1 MVSAL
6 ANVVAVTAAIM
17 LAALS
22 TSLHQIEQGHVGVY
36 FRGGAMLS
44 TVSEPGY
51 HVMMPFLDRV
61 RSIQVTMQKDEVLNV
76 PCGTSGGVMIYF
88 DKIEVVNILQAS
100 HVEDTISKF
109 TADYDK
115 PLIFDKVH
123 HELNQF
129 CSSHSLQEVY
139 VDKFDRIDE
148 NLRTALQNDLTT
160 LAPGLTVLNVRVT
173 KPKIPETIR
182 QNYEQMEAEKT
193 KLLIAVQAQKVA
205 EKQSETE
212 RKQAVIEAE
221 KHAQV
226 KKIRIDAELVERES
240 QRQMSA
246 IDDAAMLAREKAL
259 VDAEFYKQGKAAEA
273 NQHRLTP
280 EYLEL
285 TRLQSLTQ
293 TTKIYFGPDIP
304 SFFHAIGDAS
314 GGGGGSLDAGAG
326 AAGDGDG
333 QPGAGPGAEGTT
345 RGPTEDSIAA
355 GKNRY
360 KTNK

>member
-1 MVSAL
+1 MCC
-6 ANVVAVTAAIM
+6 AVR
-17 LAALS
+17 LRY
-22 TSLHQIEQGHVGVY
+22 E
-36 FRGGAMLS
+36 
-44 TVSEPGY
+44 
-51 HVMMPFLDRV
+51 LDLRFG
-61 RSIQVTMQKDEVLNV
+61 
-76 PCGTSGGVMIYF
+76 P
-88 DKIEVVNILQAS
+88 
-100 HVEDTISKF
+100 
-109 TADYDK
+109 
-115 PLIFDKVH
+115 PLT
-123 HELNQF
+123 
-129 CSSHSLQEVY
+129 
-139 VDKFDRIDE
+139 
-148 NLRTALQNDLTT
+148 RTAGGLLVCSDGRGH
-160 LAPGLTVLNVRVT
+160 LALHVVPPWWARSGPTRACRGAT
-173 KPKIPETIR
+173 PTP
-182 QNYEQMEAEKT
+182 
-193 KLLIAVQAQKVA
+193 
-205 EKQSETE
+205 
-212 RKQAVIEAE
+212 
-221 KHAQV
+221 H
-226 KKIRIDAELVERES
+226 
-240 QRQMSA
+240 
-246 IDDAAMLAREKAL
+246 AAMPRCREKAL